1 MTKTLLAAGIATL
14 LASGAALAGSQPT
27 LPGLSAPI
35 TSIIVIPQIGGSASG
50 GGTPVFFVVTP
61 PATPG
66 GSFTFQLSRD

>member
-35 TSIIVIPQIGGSASG
+35 TSTIAIPQIGGGGGSG
-50 GGTPVFFVVTP
+50 GLPVFFTVIP
-61 PATPG
+61 PASPG
-66 GSFTFQLSRD
+66 GSFLFRLSS